1 MQSLIQWRKDHG
13 HWDRTRA
20 TQSRHW
26 FEAEVRE
33 GLLAALSREPQKGL
47 MASLGDRVASGDLSP
62 EAAATEMLRLL
73 GRPA

>member
-1 MQSLIQWRKDHG
+1 
-13 HWDRTRA
+13 
-20 TQSRHW
+20 
-26 FEAEVRE
+26 
-33 GLLAALSREPQKGL
+33 